1 MSNAKERVQKGFG
14 LYGNG
19 QSLVELA
26 MAIPVLLLLLLAAAD
41 VGRVFYLSIAV
52 NNAARA
58 GAQYGSQSVITAAD
72 SNGMVQAANTDGSNV
87 ANLTVT
93 ATQCTCESSSS
104 VPACPASYCTNDAQ
118 ATFVQIQ
125 TQAPFHTILNYPGIP
140 SSVTLSGNAIMQVE
154 Q

>member
-104 VPACPASYCTNDAQ
+104 VSSCPASYCTNDAQ